1 MEPQPDKSNRVSAVR
16 DSAPSAAVVM
26 GVSGSG
32 KSTVGAA
39 LAQRLRVPFVDAD
52 TLHPLANVAKMAS
65 GEPLDDDD
73 RYPWL
78 ERVGEWLA
86 AHHDGGVVACS
97 ALKRKYRDLLRARC
111 PRVEFLYLHGSP
123 EEIGRR
129 VGARSGHFM
138 PAALLQSQFETLE
151 PLGADEPGVTVAIA
165 RGVDAIVDTFL
176 AASATRRRR

>member
-1 MEPQPDKSNRVSAVR
+1 MGTAPHRPLSPVVVR
-16 DSAPSAAVVM
+16 

-39 LAQRLRVPFVDAD
+39 LAHRLGVPFLDAD
-52 TLHPLANVAKMAS
+52 ALHPPANVAKMTT

-86 AHHDGGVVACS
+86 DHDDGVVACS

-111 PRVEFLYLHGSP
+111 LRIEFLYLDGSP
-123 EEIGRR
+123 ETIARR
-129 VGARSGHFM
+129 VVARSGHFM
-138 PAALLQSQFETLE
+138 PAALLRSQFETLE
-151 PLGADEPGVTVAIA
+151 PLGADEPGVTVDI
-165 RGVDAIVDTFL
+165 GHTVDAIINIFL
-176 AASATRRRR
+176 SD